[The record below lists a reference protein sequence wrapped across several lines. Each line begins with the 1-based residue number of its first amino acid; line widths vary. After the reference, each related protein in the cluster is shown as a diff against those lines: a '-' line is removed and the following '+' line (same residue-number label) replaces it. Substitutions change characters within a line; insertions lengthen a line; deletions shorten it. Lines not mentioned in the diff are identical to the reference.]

1 MEFRKKKLRIIQ
13 LSLLLFGSLVIFFTY
28 TNKNEITNQRILT
41 KESQEKVQDQ
51 ISNQNE
57 KEDVFYNIEYSGL
70 DLSGNRYILR
80 SKEAYNDRSNQELV
94 NMRLVEAF
102 FYFKNGSVLKISSEK
117 GIYNNKTLDM
127 VFNNNIKALYEN
139 SKLYA
144 QKAEYSNS
152 GGYLIVS
159 EEVEVN
165 DIKGK
170 IKADKLFFDIKKQT
184 LEIASFDDNKINAN
198 INFK

>member
-1 MEFRKKKLRIIQ
+1 
-13 LSLLLFGSLVIFFTY
+13 
-28 TNKNEITNQRILT
+28 
-41 KESQEKVQDQ
+41 
-51 ISNQNE
+51 
-57 KEDVFYNIEYSGL
+57 
-70 DLSGNRYILR
+70 
-80 SKEAYNDRSNQELV
+80 
-94 NMRLVEAF
+94 MRLVEA

-117 GIYNNKTLDM
+117 GIYNKTLDM
-127 VFNNNIKALYEN
+127 VFNNIKALYEN

-170 IKADKLFFDIKKQT
+170 IKADKLFFDIKSK
-184 LEIASFDDNKINAN
+184 L
-198 INFK
+198 

>member
-41 KESQEKVQDQ
+41 KESQEKVRDQ

-70 DLSGNRYILR
+70 DLSGNRYILK

-170 IKADKLFFDIKKQT
+170 IKQ
-184 LEIASFDDNKINAN
+184 
-198 INFK
+198 INFLI